1 MLYEGQDV
9 LIEKWDISNEAL
21 EVLLDHDL
29 QRLAGEH
36 IQLQHKDLK
45 MICLGIFS
53 INFDE
58 IVRSLGVV

>member
-1 MLYEGQDV
+1 MLYEGKDV
-9 LIEKWDISNEAL
+9 PIEEWDVPNEAL
-21 EVLLDHDL
+21 EVLDHDL